1 MTAIA
6 ANYLT
11 EQINEQ
17 LAQVRTKVPADILA
31 TMVQATADLEQQ
43 RLADHALKVGDRL
56 PDFQL
61 PDATGQTIKL
71 SELLKNGPVVIS
83 FYRGGWCP
91 YCNLELRALQQALP
105 KFAQYNAQLVAISP
119 ETPDNSLTTQ
129 EKNDLSFPVLSDVD
143 NVVAKQFGLVFA
155 LAAALRPIYQQ
166 FGLDIAAYNGNDKYE
181 LPMPATYVVD
191 TTGMIRYAFIEADYL
206 KRAEPTDIIANLAQ
220 L

>member
-6 ANYLT
+6 PNYLT
-11 EQINEQ
+11 EQLNAQ
-17 LAQVRTKVPADILA
+17 LDQIKAKVPADILA
-31 TMVQATADLEQQ
+31 TMVQATADLEQA
-43 RLADHALKVGDRL
+43 RLADQALTVGDRL
-56 PDFQL
+56 PDFSL

-71 SELLKNGPVVIS
+71 SDLLAKGPAVIS

-105 KFAQYNAQLVAISP
+105 DFAQYNAQLIAISP

-129 EKNDLSFPVLSDVD
+129 EKNELSFPVLSDVD
-143 NVVAKQFGLVFA
+143 NVVAKQLGLVFE

-166 FGLDIAAYNGNDKYE
+166 FGIDVAHHNGNEKYE

-191 TTGMIRYAFIEADYL
+191 RTGIIRYAFIEADYI
-206 KRAEPTDIIANLAQ
+206 KRAEPSEIINSLAQ